1 MLAISSSLQ
10 AMDVELGQ
18 SECDCLNSLAVA
30 AHKKHLVAQGILKR
44 DPDAERCLKHQAV
57 ACEFLT
63 PPYPRH
69 PFPCA
74 RKSPSPLTFQGSPKS
89 RASIRGGIAEVS
101 KSIPETSSSLEGYPC
116 SLRPPPGL
124 EHVTPVPRGA
134 GPKARQI
141 SKSSMS
147 TEASEVEQMDDHE
160 ELESNASGAE
170 GSPAAMA
177 IPGDMSMIARSWD
190 SALRELLHSAR
201 DAKGAPLLAQHI
213 NSMDMQGLT
222 LLVAALRPQLAE
234 LSCDAAGKNGCL
246 VIQEAL
252 ESATWEMQMPIMT
265 ELKGKV
271 FYCSRH
277 MHGNFVMQ
285 KVIQMLPPNSLGFMI
300 YELKEGSFV
309 ADLRK
314 LAEENAV
321 AAALHIYACRV
332 LQRLI
337 ECCGA
342 ATSDLVDI
350 LLQPGEQLQ
359 RLVKD
364 PYSSN
369 VIRSLVVCGTP
380 DHVKTVM
387 KLFSQDVMKFS
398 RNRHASLVLEKCL
411 EVSAFGVKAD
421 RFGNYIVQ
429 RVIETCSGAEKE
441 EVKRLL
447 ALALP
452 KLQSLGRSS
461 AAGKHI
467 LSAAA
472 KKFGLKVH
480 SLAGGLAE
488 SGNDIPS
495 WVMFE

>member
-1 MLAISSSLQ
+1 
-10 AMDVELGQ
+10 MDAG
-18 SECDCLNSLAVA
+18 
-30 AHKKHLVAQGILKR
+30 LVAQLAALIQNQRANAILSMPNSC
-44 DPDAERCLKHQAV
+44 DSNAMCSMGPYL
-57 ACEFLT
+57 
-63 PPYPRH
+63 PP
-69 PFPCA
+69 
-74 RKSPSPLTFQGSPKS
+74 
-89 RASIRGGIAEVS
+89 VS
-101 KSIPETSSSLEGYPC
+101 KCIPEACSSVEAYPC
-116 SLRPPPGL
+116 NLRPPPGL
-124 EHVTPVPRGA
+124 EHITPFPPKGA
-134 GPKARQI
+134 GPKTRQI

-147 TEASEVEQMDDHE
+147 TASSEVEQMDDHE

-170 GSPAAMA
+170 GSPVMA

-190 SALRELLHSAR
+190 SALRELLHSVPRLAR

-213 NSMDMQGLT
+213 NSMDVQGLT
-222 LLVAALRPQLAE
+222 LLVAALRPQLAD
-234 LSCDAAGKNGCL
+234 LSCDAAGTGVVQQIFRSCCELPTLRVQLVESLQGCVQKLTKDKNGCL

-252 ESATWEMQMPIMT
+252 ESATWEMHMPIMT

-285 KVIQMLPPNSLGFMI
+285 KVIQTLPSNSLGFMI
-300 YELKEGSFV
+300 YELK
-309 ADLRK
+309 
-314 LAEENAV
+314 ENAV

-337 ECCGA
+337 ECCGV
-342 ATSDLVDI
+342 ATTDLVDI
-350 LLQPGEQLQ
+350 LLQPGEQLH

-369 VIRSLVVCGTP
+369 VIRSLVVCGTAH
-380 DHVKTVM
+380 HVKTVM
-387 KLFSQDVMKFS
+387 KLFSTDVMKFS

-411 EVSAFGVKAD
+411 EVSAFGVKAASLSQERSELMNAFFSTTRSASPPLLQIMLD

-452 KLQSLGRSS
+452 KLQSS

-480 SLAGGLAE
+480 PLAAGQ
-488 SGNDIPS
+488 
-495 WVMFE
+495 

>member
-1 MLAISSSLQ
+1 
-10 AMDVELGQ
+10 MDAG
-18 SECDCLNSLAVA
+18 
-30 AHKKHLVAQGILKR
+30 LVAQLAALIQNQNQRANTLHSMPMCCDLNTMCSMGAYK
-44 DPDAERCLKHQAV
+44 
-57 ACEFLT
+57 
-63 PPYPRH
+63 PP
-69 PFPCA
+69 
-74 RKSPSPLTFQGSPKS
+74 
-89 RASIRGGIAEVS
+89 VS
-101 KSIPETSSSLEGYPC
+101 NSIPETTSSLEGYPC

-124 EHVTPVPRGA
+124 EHVMPGPRKGA

-147 TEASEVEQMDDHE
+147 TASSEVEQMDDHE
-160 ELESNASGAE
+160 DLESNASGAE
-170 GSPAAMA
+170 GIPAA

-190 SALRELLHSAR
+190 SALRELLHSVPRLAR
-201 DAKGAPLLAQHI
+201 DAKGAPLLTQHI

-222 LLVAALRPQLAE
+222 LLVASLRPQLAD
-234 LSCDAAGKNGCL
+234 LSCDAAGSGVVQQIFRSCCELPALRIQLVEGLQGSIQKLTKDKNGCL

-265 ELKGKV
+265 ELNGKV

-300 YELKEGSFV
+300 YELK
-309 ADLRK
+309 
-314 LAEENAV
+314 ENAV

-350 LLQPGEQLQ
+350 LLQPGDQLQ

-380 DHVKTVM
+380 NHVKTVM

-411 EVSAFGVKAD
+411 EVSAFGVKAVSLSQERLELMNAFFSTSRSASPPLLQIMLD

-429 RVIETCSGAEKE
+429 RVIETCDGAEKE

-447 ALALP
+447 AMALP
-452 KLQSLGRSS
+452 KLQSS

-472 KKFGLKVH
+472 KKFGFKVH
-480 SLAGGLAE
+480 SLAAGH
-488 SGNDIPS
+488 
-495 WVMFE
+495 